1 MRLGHLHIGVQD
13 LPSAI
18 GWMNQILNQKP
29 SFQNPKMASFDLDN
43 ISLIFDQSD
52 KNAEMILA
60 LKALDCSQLL
70 DDLRERGAVVMEEPQ
85 DQPWGVRT
93 AYIQGP
99 GNLTI
104 ELEQAL
110 K

>member
-1 MRLGHLHIGVQD
+1 LENIGV
-13 LPSAI
+13 
-18 GWMNQILNQKP
+18 IL
-29 SFQNPKMASFDLDN
+29 
-43 ISLIFDQSD
+43 DQSD
-52 KNAEMILA
+52 KNVEMILA
-60 LKALDCSQLL
+60 LKASDCSQLFRE
-70 DDLRERGAVVMEEPQ
+70 LREWGGAVIEEPQ

-104 ELEQAL
+104 EIEQIL